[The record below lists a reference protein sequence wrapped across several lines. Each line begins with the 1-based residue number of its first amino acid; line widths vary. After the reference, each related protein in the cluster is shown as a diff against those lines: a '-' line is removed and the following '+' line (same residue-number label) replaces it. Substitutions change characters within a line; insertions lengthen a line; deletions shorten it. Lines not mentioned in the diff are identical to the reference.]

1 MGIEEQWAELAGA
14 QRRFDAACDRASLPR
29 SQQPKCFTV
38 WWLSRRWF
46 REFHPGLWFGQS
58 FGFLSIADVP
68 GVCVHQSREPQRI
81 SAHEYHPDGLLE
93 KEVARN
99 GLVTQYLYDPLG
111 RVIEKQFLDKIKNRL
126 EISDEEYNEILENP
140 TKYPIN
146 APVMHIQRLER
157 LYDLSRMVYAD
168 HILGPKQKETLT
180 KFALALGFTPGNITY
195 IVDKALSLLM
205 LEADLDT
212 FLYEMQH
219 MNK

>member
-1 MGIEEQWAELAGA
+1 MSFSDL
-14 QRRFDAACDRASLPR
+14 FDS
-29 SQQPKCFTV
+29 
-38 WWLSRRWF
+38 
-46 REFHPGLWFGQS
+46 EFKTRNKGHFS
-58 FGFLSIADVP
+58 AIVRVAIAD
-68 GVCVHQSREPQRI
+68 GAL
-81 SAHEYHPDGLLE
+81 SAD
-93 KEVARN
+93 
-99 GLVTQYLYDPLG
+99 
-111 RVIEKQFLDKIKNRL
+111 EKQFLDKIKNRL

-168 HILGPKQKETLT
+168 YILGPKQKETLT